1 MLGLRASGRSR
12 GYLAP
17 GGERGVG
24 GWGWIR
30 GGVVRLGWRG
40 LESMVKGVG
49 QRQCRYFVCFL
60 C

>member
-12 GYLAP
+12 GYVAP

-30 GGVVRLGWRG
+30 GGVSGGYEKVLGVCWRCVR
-40 LESMVKGVG
+40 
-49 QRQCRYFVCFL
+49 VCEMIS
-60 C
+60 